1 MKPRQLNLININ
13 NEANMKNLNIDDII
27 SQTKDSNTKNRKSN
41 SKNNEKGVSSLLN
54 KSNSPQI
61 NLDLNL
67 GTVVCSNKSI
77 KVRNGSDL
85 SNNFNAINKIGFN
98 NQRLYL

>member
-41 SKNNEKGVSSLLN
+41 SK
-54 KSNSPQI
+54 KSP
-61 NLDLNL
+61 
-67 GTVVCSNKSI
+67 T
-77 KVRNGSDL
+77 
-85 SNNFNAINKIGFN
+85 
-98 NQRLYL
+98 

>member
-41 SKNNEKGVSSLLN
+41 SKNNEKGVSS
-54 KSNSPQI
+54 
-61 NLDLNL
+61 
-67 GTVVCSNKSI
+67 
-77 KVRNGSDL
+77 
-85 SNNFNAINKIGFN
+85 
-98 NQRLYL
+98 